1 MNKLVILI
9 ILLLIV
15 VLFSIKKSDNFKS
28 INNFKPFYYG
38 NINNSS
44 DYTYTNRNYYP
55 TNYPTFF
62 KLGEIDV
69 NVGPNKKYDKY
80 LNALHNR
87 HMNERISNF
96 NYSCPCQKLSN

>member
-15 VLFSIKKSDNFKS
+15 VLFSIKTSDNFKS
-28 INNFKPFYYG
+28 INKFQPFYYG
-38 NINNSS
+38 NINSQS
-44 DYTYTNRNYYP
+44 DYTNRNYYP
-55 TNYPTFF
+55 YNYPTFF
-62 KLGEIDV
+62 KLGEINV
-69 NVGPNKKYDKY
+69 NAGPYKTYDKY